1 MTAPT
6 VRVLLAEDAAE
17 DAALE
22 LRELKRAGLRVAHRV
37 VADEQG
43 FVSALREFA
52 PDVILSDFSMPG
64 FDGMAALSLAK
75 DLTPHTPF
83 IFVSGTIGEE
93 YAVRALK
100 RGATDYVLKSNLL
113 RLPAAV
119 ERALAEASERRRINR
134 MQAELE
140 LERERM
146 SSVVE
151 SIPDMLWSVDLHTER
166 ILYVSHAVKRIFGR
180 DATEFLAN
188 QRLWLE
194 VVHPDDEPRVR
205 AAWRQLQG
213 GEPFEITY
221 RVLNADGS
229 LRWID
234 NRGKP
239 IRAAGGSLQRAE
251 GLVRDITEQVE
262 QRGRIERLSHIRDF
276 SSRIN
281 ATLVRLRNRDELL
294 SEVCRIAVEFG
305 KLRGA
310 FLGLLDPAT
319 KDVSWRAQY
328 PPAHS
333 SSLPEIPPVSA
344 RDDESGSG
352 LVGLALKSRIPAVSN
367 DVANSDTVRYRD
379 RFLAHGVQA
388 IAAFPLV
395 FDGAAA
401 GTLLL
406 YAGESGFFDHD
417 EVTLLAELAA
427 NVAFALELLD
437 KQDRIAYLGMYD
449 VLTGLANQTLF
460 RDRLAEHVRGTA
472 PERDRFAVCIF
483 DVDRFKVI
491 NDTLGRQAGDSLL
504 TQIARRLVEAVGDA
518 GWVGRVGPDRFA
530 FLIPEVRTDND
541 AARRL
546 NQRLSACFG
555 TSFVLAG
562 SELRI
567 STKAGVALYPA
578 DGDSQESLFANAEAA
593 WKRAKRTGDPYLFYT
608 QRMTEAVA
616 GNLQM
621 ENKLRLALERG
632 EFVLYYQPKVEIS
645 TRRLTGVEALIRWQ
659 SPEMGLVP
667 PAQFIPLM
675 EETGLILQVGAWAL
689 TEAVA
694 NHRDWIEQ
702 GLAAPRIAVNVS
714 AIQLRQQDFV
724 DVVEQALSRGATP
737 PGIDLE
743 ITESRL
749 MDNVE
754 DNMQK
759 LGAIKAL
766 GVGLAIDDFGTGHSS
781 LAYLARLP
789 VDTLKIDRSFVIRM
803 LEDPNVMTLVSSI
816 VSMAQSLK
824 LKLVAEGVDSEAQAE
839 SLKRLRCQEMQGY
852 LFSKPIPKPE
862 LTRLLRKRV

>member
-1 MTAPT
+1 
-6 VRVLLAEDAAE
+6 
-17 DAALE
+17 
-22 LRELKRAGLRVAHRV
+22 
-37 VADEQG
+37 
-43 FVSALREFA
+43 
-52 PDVILSDFSMPG
+52 
-64 FDGMAALSLAK
+64 
-75 DLTPHTPF
+75 
-83 IFVSGTIGEE
+83 
-93 YAVRALK
+93 
-100 RGATDYVLKSNLL
+100 
-113 RLPAAV
+113 V

-194 VVHPDDEPRVR
+194 VVHPEDAPRVK

-213 GEPFEITY
+213 GEPFEIIY

-239 IRAAGGSLQRAE
+239 IRVAGGSLQRAE
-251 GLVRDITEQVE
+251 GLVRDITEQTE
-262 QRGRIERLSHIRDF
+262 QRSRIERLSHVRDF

-281 ATLVRLRNRDELL
+281 AALVRLRNRDELL
-294 SEVCRIAVEFG
+294 REVCRIAVDVG
-305 KLRGA
+305 KMRGA
-310 FLGLLDPAT
+310 FLGLLEPAT
-319 KDVSWRAQY
+319 KDVIWRAQH
-328 PPAHS
+328 PEAHDRG
-333 SSLPEIPPVSA
+333 LPELPPISA

-352 LVGLALKSRIPAVSN
+352 LVGQALKSRVPAIEN
-367 DVANSDTVRYRD
+367 EVATSELVRHRD
-379 RFLAHGVQA
+379 RFLAHGVRGM
-388 IAAFPLV
+388 AAFPLV

-401 GTLLL
+401 GVLLL
-406 YAGESGFFDHD
+406 YATESGFFDHD
-417 EVTLLAELAA
+417 ETDLLNELAA

-437 KQDRIAYLGMYD
+437 KQDRIAYLGMHD

-460 RDRLAEHVRGTA
+460 RDRLAEHARGA
-472 PERDRFAVCIF
+472 HPERDRFAACIV

-504 TQIARRLVEAVGDA
+504 TQIARRLVQAVGDS
-518 GWVGRVGPDRFA
+518 GWVGRVGADRFG
-530 FLIPEVRTDND
+530 FIIPDVRSDND

-546 NQRLSACFG
+546 SQRLSACFG
-555 TSFVLAG
+555 VPFALAE
-562 SELRI
+562 SELRL
-567 STKAGVALYPA
+567 SGKAGLALFPA
-578 DGDSQESLFANAEAA
+578 DGHNQEALFANAEAA
-593 WKRAKRTGDPYLFYT
+593 CKRAKQTGDPYLFYT

-621 ENKLRLALERG
+621 ESKLRLALERG
-632 EFVLYYQPKVEIS
+632 EFVLHYQPKVEIS
-645 TRRLTGVEALIRWQ
+645 TRQLTGLEALIRWQ

-689 TEAVA
+689 TQAVA
-694 NHRDWIEQ
+694 DHRDWAEQ
-702 GLAAPRIAVNVS
+702 SLTAPRIAVNVS

-724 DVVEQALSRGATP
+724 DVVKQALRLGVTP

-749 MDNVE
+749 MDDIEGNIR
-754 DNMQK
+754 K
-759 LGAIKAL
+759 LEAIRTL

-789 VDTLKIDRSFVIRM
+789 VDTIKIDRSFVIRM
-803 LEDPNVMTLVSSI
+803 LDDPNVMTLVSSI
-816 VSMAQSLK
+816 VSLAQSLK
-824 LKLVAEGVDSEAQAE
+824 LKLVAEGVDSEAQAGMLE
-839 SLKRLRCQEMQGY
+839 RLRCQEMQGY
-852 LFSKPIPKPE
+852 LFSKPMPKSE
-862 LTRLLRKRV
+862 LIQLLGKRAYVGPPIRNRSEKT